1 MTTFS
6 RRTVLGAIGAM
17 AAAPAASV
25 ALAPTAAYAADT
37 YASNTA
43 LYADPTLAE
52 GVDYA
57 RRYRRHEAIDDSDAA
72 SYPFPDTVVLAL
84 HGGGIEPGAS
94 ELCVAVAGYHPA
106 TGSAQPAGG
115 PTYDY
120 WMFEG
125 IRASNNGPLH
135 VTATHCDDPVAV
147 ALAAGARR
155 AVSLHGCTPAQA
167 GLTDSTAA
175 VMVGGLHTTLK
186 NRMLTNLAT
195 AGIQA
200 YDAASVPALGGDDPA
215 NIVNRT
221 LTGSGVQ
228 LELTTPLRTA
238 MFTTN
243 TRAQRKNTTT
253 TTFWQFVNAVRAALQ

>member
-1 MTTFS
+1 MTTVR
-6 RRTVLGAIGAM
+6 RRTVLAAIGAL
-17 AAAPAASV
+17 ATAPAASV
-25 ALAPTAAYAADT
+25 ALSPSTAYAADA
-37 YASNTA
+37 YPSNTA
-43 LYADPTLAE
+43 LYADPALTE

-57 RRYRRHEAIDDSDAA
+57 RRYHRQEAIDDSDAA

-84 HGGGIEPGAS
+84 HGGGIETGTS
-94 ELCVAVAGYHPA
+94 ELCVAVAGYDPA
-106 TGSAQPAGG
+106 TGAVEPAGG

-125 IRASNNGPLH
+125 IRASNNTELH
-135 VTATHCDDPVAV
+135 VTATHCDDPVALS
-147 ALAAGARR
+147 LAAGARR
-155 AVSLHGCTPAQA
+155 AVSLHGCTTTQV
-167 GLTDSTAA
+167 GLPDGTAA
-175 VMVGGLHTTLK
+175 VMVGGLDTTLK
-186 NRMLTNLAT
+186 NQLFTLFAA
-195 AGIQA
+195 AGIRA

-228 LELTTPLRTA
+228 LEITTPLRSA

-253 TTFWQFVNAVRAALQ
+253 TTFWQFVNVVRTALQ